1 MIILKV
7 NTRKKSGL
15 LFTNTDSLMHEI
27 QTEDVYESFSKD
39 KEISDFSNY
48 SAKPKCY
55 DDSKKLVVGKIK
67 DKTGAAAIK

>member
-15 LFTNTDSLMHEI
+15 LFTDTDSLMHEI
-27 QTEDVYESFSKD
+27 QSGDVYESFSKY

-48 SAKPKCY
+48 SAKPKYY
-55 DDSKKLVVGKIK
+55 DDSKKLVVDKIK